1 MKCRI
6 DSVGFEN
13 FTGRFGSVEFVDGFS
28 VEGTSQ
34 TDIDRLGNIIRVVL
48 VDDTGADGEICGVAN
63 KLEKRNLVIAEEV
76 FAEANK
82 PVEIDVAEEPLV
94 DHGDAWAEASA
105 KSEFKYTREMLEGLA
120 DKSGIGELRN
130 LAKEH
135 NIKGRSISELITALS
150 AVRA

>member
-28 VEGTSQ
+28 VDGASQ

-82 PVEIDVAEEPLV
+82 PEEIVEEVLTDQGNDQAEESV
-94 DHGDAWAEASA
+94 Q
-105 KSEFKYTREMLEGLA
+105 SEFKYTREMLEGLA

-135 NIKGRSISELITALS
+135 NIKGRSISELIAALS